1 MTMTHAAQK
10 FYGTSYGGSA
20 TENYELYFVPAIG
33 GPLAE
38 QLVAEASLGPGERV
52 LDVAC
57 GTGVVARLAADRVG
71 PAGSVAGADVNPG
84 MLGVAR
90 TVAASSGRTSIQWY
104 ETAAEAMPLPDAAF
118 DVVFCQLALQF
129 FADRS
134 AAVKEMR
141 RVLAPGGRAYVNVPA
156 PTAFFEVLAQA
167 VAQHAGAPIG
177 AFVRQVFSLND
188 AGELEGLFRNA
199 GFDEVDVRTETR
211 QLRLPAAR
219 DFLWQYVHSTPL
231 AGPIGELNGEAR
243 AALERDVVAGWE
255 GWAADGVLVCG
266 QPILTASART

>member
-1 MTMTHAAQK
+1 MTTAHATK
-10 FYGTSYGGSA
+10 EFYGTSYGGHA
-20 TENYELYFVPAIG
+20 TENYERYFVPAIG

-38 QLVAEASLGPGERV
+38 QLVAEASLRPGERIV
-52 LDVAC
+52 DVAC
-57 GTGVVARLAADRVG
+57 GTGIVARLAADRVG
-71 PAGSVAGADVNPG
+71 PTGSVAGTDVNPG
-84 MLGVAR
+84 MLAVAR
-90 TVAASSGRTSIQWY
+90 AAAASSGRTSIQWY
-104 ETAAEAMPLPDAAF
+104 ETVAEAMPLPDAAF
-118 DVVFCQLALQF
+118 DVVFCQVALQF
-129 FADRS
+129 FADRA
-134 AAVKEMR
+134 AAVREMR

-167 VAQHAGAPIG
+167 VTEHAGAAIG

-199 GFDEVDVRTETR
+199 GFDEVDVRTDTR

-231 AGPIGELNGEAR
+231 AGPIGGLNDEAR
-243 AALERDVVAGWE
+243 AALERDVVTGWAGWV
-255 GWAADGVLVCG
+255 ADGGLVYD